1 MGWNIPWNHGNYREG
16 TAYRKNV
23 NHEKKPKEW
32 TDRECWRE
40 IKKCRHRPYWSR
52 SGRKQKII
60 KFDHRRHRSY
70 SKRVLDKARKTQER
84 EDMGEELYARDWHRI
99 NNPWNW
105 D

>member
-60 KFDHRRHRSY
+60 KFDHRRHRRY
-70 SKRVLDKARKTQER
+70 SKKICKNGDWER
-84 EDMGEELYARDWHRI
+84 LHDRDWFWF
-99 NNPWNW
+99 NNAWNW